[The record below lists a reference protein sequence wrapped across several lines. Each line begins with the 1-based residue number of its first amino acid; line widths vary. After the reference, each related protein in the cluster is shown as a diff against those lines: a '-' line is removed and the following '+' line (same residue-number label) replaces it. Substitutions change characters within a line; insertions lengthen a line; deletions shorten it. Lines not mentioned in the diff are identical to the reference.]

1 MKNRS
6 EQTQEEYFRG
16 VPTIRYDLVKELAIA
31 MVATLAL
38 VLVVT
43 AVLSSPDVK
52 PVTVQSWATA
62 DPIDFVKTA
71 AGELAGTTVSAAYGA
86 PYNGGSGSVQSLGPI
101 SPQAWFG
108 VHQPVDSANDFV
120 LTPLKVHAVGTTDLA
135 SALDTYGKAD
145 DKTRQ
150 GWLDGYTKALADA
163 RADQGAVTIAQG
175 DYGPLPV
182 MMANLLNLAE
192 SGALDGM
199 LLSQGGFY
207 QTDYTRPLLFMGDG
221 TYLAGL
227 AGDQKLQGS
236 QWGMMNETGSY
247 PGQTWLW
254 LYTFWYQVPP
264 FTNPGFPADLGV
276 VLMMTALSLGLLL
289 IPFIPGLR
297 DIPYWIPIHR
307 LIWRTQPPAGSG
319 RTPEGATPA
328 PQPALR

>member
-1 MKNRS
+1 MKGS

-16 VPTIRYDLVKELAIA
+16 VPTIRYDLLKELAIA
-31 MVATLAL
+31 MIAVLAL
-38 VLVVT
+38 IVVVT
-43 AVLSSPDVK
+43 AFLSSPDVK
-52 PVTVQSWATA
+52 PETVQSWATA
-62 DPIDFVKTA
+62 DPIDFVTTA
-71 AGELAGTTVSAAYGA
+71 TGELAGTTVSAAYGA
-86 PYNGGSGSVQSLGPI
+86 PYNSGSASVQSLGPI
-101 SPQAWFG
+101 SPQAWIG

-120 LTPLKVHAVGTTDLA
+120 LSPLKVHAVGTTDLA
-135 SALDTYGKAD
+135 SALDTYNKAD

-150 GWLDGYTKALADA
+150 GWLDSYTKALADA
-163 RADQGAVTIAQG
+163 KTDQGAITIAQG

-182 MMANLLNLAE
+182 MMDNLLNLAE
-192 SGALDGM
+192 SGALDGL

-221 TYLAGL
+221 GYLPGL
-227 AGDQKLQGS
+227 AKDQKLQGN

-254 LYTFWYQVPP
+254 LYTLWYQVPP

-276 VLMMTALSLGLLL
+276 VLMMTVLSLGLLL

-307 LIWRTQPPAGSG
+307 LIWRTPPPAGG
-319 RTPEGATPA
+319 GDTNKPVMPES
-328 PQPALR
+328 QPALR